1 MIGHYV
7 NAHPRNVSLASVG
20 QKDTEEA
27 YILQDLL
34 LWKRLHEQKVSNAES
49 IVESVFSSL
58 VLPP

>member
-1 MIGHYV
+1 MSALLVLVRKI
-7 NAHPRNVSLASVG
+7 P
-20 QKDTEEA
+20 KEA
-27 YILQDLL
+27 YVLQDLL